1 MRFRAKFDRLDVLY
15 LALPLFMLVLLL
27 SGPQHASPLLRI
39 FAVLW
44 GLLGLF
50 RVLDRFCTYWDVAS
64 DGLRERRFWSVR
76 FIPWAQMS
84 SVAPWPDG
92 KPLQGAVVIDF
103 SRPAPLSSTGR
114 VIANPDRLDEFLAEL
129 REHALQARFAVPSA
143 SSILP
148 LPEIRS
154 AR

>member
-15 LALPLFMLVLLL
+15 LALPLFALGLLL
-27 SGPQHASPLLRI
+27 SGPHHASPFLRI

-64 DGLRERRFWSVR
+64 DGLRERRLWSVR
-76 FIPWAQMS
+76 FIPWAQIN

-92 KPLQGAVVIDF
+92 KPMHGAVVIDF
-103 SRPAPLSSTGR
+103 ARPAPLSSTGR

-129 REHALQARFAVPSA
+129 REHAPQARLAVPSTSA
-143 SSILP
+143 ILP
-148 LPEIRS
+148 VAEIR
-154 AR
+154 